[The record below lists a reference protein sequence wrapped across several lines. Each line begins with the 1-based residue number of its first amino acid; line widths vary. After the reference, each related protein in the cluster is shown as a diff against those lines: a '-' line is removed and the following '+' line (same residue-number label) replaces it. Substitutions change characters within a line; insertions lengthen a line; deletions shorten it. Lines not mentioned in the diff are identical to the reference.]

1 MYWSDELKSAVAR
14 LYKLGYS
21 KGYIAI
27 QFSLTPDQ
35 VSSQMRRMGIKR
47 PQTMKVPK
55 HSFAAEETERHPVLT
70 DRGDAARVHSDPAAL
85 IEPPQKPDHVEGR
98 RFSKAWY
105 ISQNFNFLLNMV
117 ALGFAN
123 QIEGYLDEFEER
135 AKNDFTRRRRL

>member
-14 LYKLGYS
+14 LYRLGYS

-27 QFSLTPDQ
+27 QFNLTPDQ
-35 VSSQMRRMGIKR
+35 VSSQMRRMNIRR

-55 HSFAAEETERHPVLT
+55 HSFATEETKHHPVSN
-70 DRGDAARVHSDPAAL
+70 DRSDAARVNCDPAAL

-105 ISQNFNFLLNMV
+105 ISQNFNFLLNMLAV
-117 ALGFAN
+117 GYAN

-135 AKNDFTRRRRL
+135 ANHDFTRRRRL